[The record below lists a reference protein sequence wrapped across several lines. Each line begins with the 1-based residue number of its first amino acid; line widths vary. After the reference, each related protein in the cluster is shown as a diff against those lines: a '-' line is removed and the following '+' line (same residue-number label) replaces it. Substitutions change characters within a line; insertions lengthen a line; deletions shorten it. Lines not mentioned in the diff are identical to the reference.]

1 MSENISKDW
10 FSSWFDSPFYHQ
22 LYDNRNDS
30 EAEHFIEN
38 LLKHLKLKSQSKLLD
53 LACGK
58 GRHAITMARHDFDVT
73 GVDLAPQSIASA
85 KLSSVHHS
93 NLHFDVH
100 DMREV
105 YKSNHYDVIFN
116 LFTSFGYFDIEADNL
131 KMLQSITTMLLP
143 KGIVVIDFFNAQ
155 KVIANLVP
163 YETVA
168 KDDATFNIKRSVT
181 STHVYK
187 EIIVH
192 PKKATET
199 LHYREQ
205 VQLFRKED
213 FERLLNLVNLR
224 ILDTFGDFNLSEF
237 NPASS
242 DRLIMIAQKN

>member
-1 MSENISKDW
+1 MSVNITEDW
-10 FSSWFDSPFYHQ
+10 FSSWFDSSFYHQ

-73 GVDLAPQSIASA
+73 GVDLAPQSIAA
-85 KLSSVHHS
+85 AQELSGAQDH
-93 NLHFDVH
+93 LRFDVH

-105 YKSNHYDVIFN
+105 YKSNHYDVVFN

-143 KGIVVIDFFNAQ
+143 KGLLVIDFFNAE
-155 KVIANLVP
+155 KVIANLIP
-163 YETVA
+163 AETIT
-168 KDDATFNIKRSVT
+168 KDTATFEISRSVT

-192 PKKATET
+192 PKNATET

-224 ILDTFGDFNLSEF
+224 IIDTFGDFNLSEF
-237 NPASS
+237 NPATS
-242 DRLIMIAQKN
+242 DRLILIAQKN